1 MGRQSELDRL
11 AERRKYLVLEL
22 LGPLA
27 APMSFRDLRSIV
39 LDDEPCD
46 GDACIESETVVKS
59 LGASASGRG
68 VSSCASSWSAA
79 CCSSSAG
86 LGASAAA
93 VVTYSKVDLAFSSI
107 AQDIRCHFEN
117 MYWRI
122 AAEGLSTIRS
132 IRQTHQV
139 QAEQDEEYFHGL
151 LKSAGKIYQVDIDC
165 LKGFAASWQMS
176 PEQADIYEQ
185 HVDVAMYDELK
196 SRVSGVLPLDGDGP
210 LPAKVAR
217 QEPGG
222 PRAYLKCFETLGP
235 QMLNAYGEAKYAKM
249 ADEDVWKHMSTDQKS
264 GAMWMTEYAATDPEL
279 RGTATNRWLQVQI
292 AFCKQQQSV
301 SQRE

>member
-1 MGRQSELDRL
+1 MERQSKLDRL

-93 VVTYSKVDLAFSSI
+93 VVPYSKVDLAFSSI

-185 HVDVAMYDELK
+185 HVDVAMYDSLK
-196 SRVSGVLPLDGDGP
+196 SRLAGVLPKDG
-210 LPAKVAR
+210 
-217 QEPGG
+217 
-222 PRAYLKCFETLGP
+222 
-235 QMLNAYGEAKYAKM
+235 
-249 ADEDVWKHMSTDQKS
+249 
-264 GAMWMTEYAATDPEL
+264 GACM
-279 RGTATNRWLQVQI
+279 R
-292 AFCKQQQSV
+292 
-301 SQRE
+301 